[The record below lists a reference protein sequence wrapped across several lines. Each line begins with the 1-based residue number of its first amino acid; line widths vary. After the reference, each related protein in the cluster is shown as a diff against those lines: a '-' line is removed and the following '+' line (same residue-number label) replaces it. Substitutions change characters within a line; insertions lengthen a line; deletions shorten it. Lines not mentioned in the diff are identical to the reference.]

1 MADQVPTSTGVFPG
15 LPPVEISDRALAR
28 FTIEMVGRLHDFE
41 ERFAE
46 PRIHPKLNDGIARG
60 ANRRPR

>member
-1 MADQVPTSTGVFPG
+1 MADQVPTSTGVYPG

-46 PRIHPKLNDGIARG
+46 PRIHPRLNFGIARG

>member
-1 MADQVPTSTGVFPG
+1 

-46 PRIHPKLNDGIARG
+46 PRVHPRLNFGMARG